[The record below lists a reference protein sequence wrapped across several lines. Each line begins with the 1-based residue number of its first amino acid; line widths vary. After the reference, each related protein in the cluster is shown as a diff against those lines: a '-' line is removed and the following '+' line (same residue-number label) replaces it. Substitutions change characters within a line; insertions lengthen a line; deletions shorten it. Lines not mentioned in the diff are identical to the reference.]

1 MDILIP
7 PRVLNEISGNTTVA
21 YFKLYYVGLF
31 LAANIRVSKR
41 DVRLLGAMY
50 CVVCAVIR
58 HQITS
63 KSVHNV
69 GPELMLPIRCLI

>member
-21 YFKLYYVGLF
+21 HFKLYYVGLF

-41 DVRLLGAMY
+41 DVRLLGAM
-50 CVVCAVIR
+50 
-58 HQITS
+58 
-63 KSVHNV
+63 
-69 GPELMLPIRCLI
+69 